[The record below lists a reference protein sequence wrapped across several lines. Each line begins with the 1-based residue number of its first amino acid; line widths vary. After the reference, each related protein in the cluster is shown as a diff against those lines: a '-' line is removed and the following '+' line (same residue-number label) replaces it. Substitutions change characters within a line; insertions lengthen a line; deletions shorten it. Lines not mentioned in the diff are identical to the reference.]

1 MSNAKFG
8 KYRLIAELGH
18 GGMADVFM
26 AVSMGPAGL
35 GFNKLVVIKRLRE
48 HLANDQEFV
57 AMLIDEARIAAR
69 LNHPNV
75 VQTIEI
81 GEEDGTYYIAMEY
94 LDGQPLKRITRAD
107 RTPLPRNMHY
117 GIMADVLSGLHHA
130 HELADFDN
138 QPLQV
143 VHRDVTPHNVFVT
156 YNGQTKVV
164 DFGVAK
170 AIGRASETRAGIVKG
185 KAAYMAPEQARGL
198 PVDRRADL
206 FAVGIMLWEAATGT
220 RMWPKGPDVDIL
232 RKLIRGELAPSPR
245 TVNPDVPER
254 IDQICQ
260 KALAAAPAD
269 RYATAADFQADIEEF
284 LVKTGQKASNRQI
297 GVFLSNSFKDK
308 RAKTKEIIEHQLAS
322 LKSTT
327 STHVAIQAMKG
338 TDSGTNPSLT
348 QKSAAPPPP
357 EEALAVVEE
366 DTPNRSGPQGPV
378 ASEPPSG
385 RSESGKS
392 EPGKLDS
399 APTATSLSQPSM
411 SPPRAP
417 SATRLVLLVGIG
429 GIALAALV
437 VAVMNRPDPVVT
449 VTPVAVDAAVEPAP
463 AAVLVSIALRASP
476 VETQFQIDD
485 GPKVANPYVAR
496 IAKDGKEHTVRAE
509 APGYLPRV
517 EKVTFN
523 DEVSIRVFLAKAPVD
538 AGKKGR

>member
-107 RTPLPRNMHY
+107 RAALPRNMHY
-117 GIMADVLSGLHHA
+117 GIMADVLAGLHHA

-232 RKLIRGELAPSPR
+232 RKLIRGELAPSAR
-245 TVNPDVPER
+245 TVNPEVPDR
-254 IDQICQ
+254 IDQICA
-260 KALAAAPAD
+260 KALAASPAD

-284 LVKTGQKASNRQI
+284 LVKTGQKASARQV

-322 LKSTT
+322 LKSTA
-327 STHVAIQAMKG
+327 SVPVSIQSLPKG
-338 TDSGTNPSLT
+338 AESGTIPSVT
-348 QKSAAPPPP
+348 QPSGAPPA
-357 EEALAVVEE
+357 EAPLAIVEE
-366 DTPNRSGPQGPV
+366 DTPNRSGPLSPRTSDAPSSKSDPGKQGSGPS
-378 ASEPPSG
+378 AISLSPPSQAPPPA
-385 RSESGKS
+385 RSY
-392 EPGKLDS
+392 
-399 APTATSLSQPSM
+399 
-411 SPPRAP
+411 
-417 SATRLVLLVGIG
+417 TRLMLLVGIG
-429 GIALAALV
+429 AVALAALV
-437 VAVMNRPDPVVT
+437 VALTNRPADGVGT
-449 VTPVAVDAAVEPAP
+449 GTPAAMDAALGEPAAP
-463 AAVLVSIALRASP
+463 VLVAIALRGSP
-476 VETQFQIDD
+476 ADIQFQIDD
-485 GPKVANPYVAR
+485 GPKVANPYVGR
-496 IAKDGKEHTVRAE
+496 VTKDGKEHTVRAE
-509 APGYLPRV
+509 ATGFLPRV

-538 AGKKGR
+538 AGKKGK